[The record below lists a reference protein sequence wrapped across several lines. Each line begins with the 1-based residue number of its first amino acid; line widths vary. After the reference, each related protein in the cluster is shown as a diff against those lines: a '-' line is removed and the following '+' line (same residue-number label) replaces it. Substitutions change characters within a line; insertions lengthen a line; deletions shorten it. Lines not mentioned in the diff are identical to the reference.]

1 MTTSPSNPESS
12 SPAAVPAEITI
23 KGFKYLGAETVSPG
37 TAVTVTNE
45 DIEAHS
51 ITADSGAAFDTTIK
65 VGTGTF
71 TAPTKPGT
79 YPYHCIF
86 HGNMHGTI
94 TVK

>member
-1 MTTSPSNPESS
+1 MRTSPSNPESS
-12 SPAAVPAEITI
+12 SPAAVPAEIMI
-23 KGFKYLGAETVSPG
+23 KGFKYQGAETVSPG
-37 TAVTVTNE
+37 TVVAVTNE

-51 ITADSGAAFDTTIK
+51 ITADTGAAFDTTIK
-65 VGTGTF
+65 AGAGTF
-71 TAPTKPGT
+71 TAPIEPGT